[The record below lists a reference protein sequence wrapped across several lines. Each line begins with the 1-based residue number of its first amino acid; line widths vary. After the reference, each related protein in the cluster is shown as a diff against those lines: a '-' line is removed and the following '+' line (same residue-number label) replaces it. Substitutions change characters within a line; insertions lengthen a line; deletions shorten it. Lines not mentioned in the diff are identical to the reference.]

1 MIDIVSVFVHV
12 ASGFVRTTAATME
25 EDPRKLKDKEN
36 GGFWVK
42 ISVITIKFRPRVNMR
57 RTL

>member
-25 EDPRKLKDKEN
+25 EPSKLKDKEKR
-36 GGFWVK
+36 GFWVK
-42 ISVITIKFRPRVNMR
+42 TSVISIKFGPRVNMR

>member
-25 EDPRKLKDKEN
+25 EPWKLKDKEN

-42 ISVITIKFRPRVNMR
+42 ISMIAIKFGPKVNMR

>member
-25 EDPRKLKDKEN
+25 EPWKLKDKEN

-42 ISVITIKFRPRVNMR
+42 ISVKTITLGPRVNMR

>member
-12 ASGFVRTTAATME
+12 ANGFVRTTAATME
-25 EDPRKLKDKEN
+25 EPWKLKDKEN

-42 ISVITIKFRPRVNMR
+42 IAVIAI
-57 RTL
+57 